1 MKLSRTV
8 ATVCALA
15 LLGFS
20 VGALSALVVGFFQGL
35 GQ

>member
-1 MKLSRTV
+1 MKLSHIV
-8 ATVCALA
+8 AAVCALA

-20 VGALSALVVGFFQGL
+20 VGALSALVVVFFQGL